1 MRSCLFIVLLLCLG
15 SAGASADAGDSSTA
29 QRYTFYEII
38 SHDGV
43 PLNVVE
49 TGNPDGAPVVFLH
62 GFSQSYL
69 SWRAQLDDPELAQR
83 FRLIALDLR
92 GHGASGKPWLPEAY
106 RGHEPW
112 ADDLAMVMQ
121 TLDIHQPWLVAWS
134 FGGFVAL
141 DYVRRHGQAPLA
153 GLLFTG
159 SHGGLIR
166 RPVGEAPEYSNDLQA
181 AIDNAREF
189 MGLMSVEPVPEDVR
203 VRGEFS
209 HVMLPPYVRRA
220 FVGKNLDNVD
230 LIDELT
236 LPMLLVIGEDDF
248 SMNVE
253 TISETL
259 AHKSNIELSVYPGVG
274 HSPFVEATPQ
284 FNAELVELISRG
296 QAAQP

>member
-1 MRSCLFIVLLLCLG
+1 MRSQLLVVLLLCLG
-15 SAGASADAGDSSTA
+15 SAGAVADTGDASTEPH
-29 QRYTFYEII
+29 YTFHEII

-49 TGNPDGAPVVFLH
+49 AGNPDGEPVVFLH

-69 SWRAQLDDPELAQR
+69 SWRAQLDDPDLVRQ

-106 RGHEPW
+106 QGYEPW

-121 TLDIHQPWLVAWS
+121 TLDLRQPWLVAWS

-166 RPVGEAPEYSNDLQA
+166 RPDGEVPEVSNDLQA
-181 AIDNAREF
+181 VIDGAREF
-189 MGLMSVEPVPEDVR
+189 MGLMSVEPLPEDVR
-203 VRGEFS
+203 VQGEFS

-230 LIDELT
+230 LIGELT
-236 LPMLLVIGEDDF
+236 LPMLLVLGDTDF
-248 SMNVE
+248 SLNVE
-253 TISETL
+253 AISEAL
-259 AHKSNIELSVYPGVG
+259 AHKSNIELRVYAGIG
-274 HSPFVEATPQ
+274 HSPFVEATPR
-284 FNAELVELISRG
+284 FNADLVELIHSG
-296 QAAQP
+296 QAPQP